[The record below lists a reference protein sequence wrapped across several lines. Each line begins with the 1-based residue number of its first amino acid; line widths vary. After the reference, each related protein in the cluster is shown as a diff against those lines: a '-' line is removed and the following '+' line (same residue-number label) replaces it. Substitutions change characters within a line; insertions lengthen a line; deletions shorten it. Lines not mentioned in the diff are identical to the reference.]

1 MFSDKNGSEEAF
13 NFDWIMPFEG
23 KSSFSES
30 ISSRENLSKLF
41 FCEIQRDSIKRK
53 SRNSSL
59 TYICI
64 KELDIYL
71 KGLTEQHRNNLTK
84 TRKMVIIYLDFNLF
98 VLPLDEGPLWL

>member
-1 MFSDKNGSEEAF
+1 MTEEAF

-23 KSSFSES
+23 KSPFSES

-59 TYICI
+59 PFFLPMQISF
-64 KELDIYL
+64 
-71 KGLTEQHRNNLTK
+71 H
-84 TRKMVIIYLDFNLF
+84 FN
-98 VLPLDEGPLWL
+98 